1 MADFTKTI
9 NESLR
14 VFGIGPAS
22 TWGQMVW
29 GVDYWGYGTF
39 DTYQQVHK
47 VFSESPIFSENLA
60 HREVVAYLPTESF
73 TPVVD
78 FAKSTVRVLGS
89 DSISL
94 DEEVTDL
101 YLTIGIYYYNFI
113 SNTNDADD
121 RPLVNYSESTNP
133 STNYTQST
141 NPSSTWS

>member
-1 MADFTKTI
+1 MANFTKTI

-14 VFGIGPAS
+14 VFGLGPAS
-22 TWGQMVW
+22 LWGTMIW
-29 GVDYWGYGTF
+29 GTDNWGYGTF

-47 VFSESPIFSENLA
+47 VFSESPIFSESLA
-60 HREVVAYLPTESF
+60 HREVVTFLSTETI
-73 TPVVD
+73 TPDVD
-78 FAKSTVRVLGS
+78 FLKSTVRVLGS
-89 DSISL
+89 DTIVL

-121 RPLVNYSESTNP
+121 RPLVSYSESTNP
-133 STNYTQST
+133 STSYSQTS